1 MDRIGK
7 LVVAGVGLIGG
18 SLALALREAAAV
30 TSIVGIGR
38 SRVNLGEAI
47 ARGIVDR
54 GFLFDDGAWHAELGD
69 ADIVA
74 VATPVAQFAAL
85 FAAIAPHIGASTV
98 VTDAGS
104 SKQDVITAARVAF
117 GQRFAQFVPGHP
129 IAGSE
134 RSGTAAADP
143 RLYVNRSVILTPTAE
158 TSARALSRI
167 ASMWQAA
174 GARVSQLDAGVHD
187 RIFAAVSHLPHILA
201 HTLVDELA
209 GRADADSLFAQAGP
223 GFRDFT
229 RIAASSPEMW
239 RDVALAN
246 RDAVLAEI
254 GAFSAALA
262 RVAQSIAAGDGAALE
277 ALFARSRDARMR
289 WEAECVEQQP
299 ARAAPDVLTDQRGR
313 E

>member
-1 MDRIGK
+1 LSAAPVDRIGK

-18 SLALALREAAAV
+18 SLALALRQAGAV
-30 TSIVGIGR
+30 TSIVGVGR
-38 SRVNLGEAI
+38 SRGNLDEAM
-47 ARGIVDR
+47 ARRIVDR
-54 GFLFDDGAWHAELGD
+54 GYLFDDGAWHAELGD
-69 ADIVA
+69 ADIVV

-85 FAAIAPHIGASTV
+85 FAALAPRIGDATV

-104 SKQDVITAARVAF
+104 SKQDVVAAARTVF
-117 GQRFAQFVPGHP
+117 GKRFAQFVPAHP

-134 RSGTAAADP
+134 RSGAAAADP
-143 RLYVNRSVILTPTAE
+143 RLYVDRSVILTPTAE
-158 TSARALSRI
+158 TSAYALSRVE
-167 ASMWQAA
+167 AMWRTA
-174 GARVSQLDAGVHD
+174 GARVSQLDADVHD
-187 RIFAAVSHLPHILA
+187 RVFAAVSHLPHILA

-209 GRADADSLFAQAGP
+209 SRTDADSLFIQAGP

-254 GAFSAALA
+254 GAFSAALT

-277 ALFARSRDARMR
+277 ALFARSRAARTR
-289 WEAECVEQQP
+289 LEAEW
-299 ARAAPDVLTDQRGR
+299 ARRDPER